1 LKNFPQGLPKKH
13 LILNTFPTSSARDLA
28 PIPEQC
34 HSYDETMAKAGNN
47 PSGKRGIQ
55 MTDLASK
62 ARHGRLAALRNNG
75 AKMTNIFTHDPRSHA
90 GNRRNVVMFLSR
102 RSGSSGAMVE

>member
-1 LKNFPQGLPKKH
+1 
-13 LILNTFPTSSARDLA
+13 
-28 PIPEQC
+28 
-34 HSYDETMAKAGNN
+34 
-47 PSGKRGIQ
+47 